1 MLIENRE
8 HAARTACSLS
18 VSVVP
23 VGYLAGADPVL
34 GAFFYPDPVIGIAA
48 IGVAGGPIL
57 GVACGNAGSAAIFG
71 AVVALIAEA
80 GINPVVTGVAEGD
93 GEAPLGVLTPLG
105 VVHHHAGATAAVSA
119 IPAGVVIKAGIVVCN
134 GKL

>member
-1 MLIENRE
+1 MLIESRE

-48 IGVAGGPIL
+48 IGVTGGPAL
-57 GVACGNAGSAAIFG
+57 GI
-71 AVVALIAEA
+71 
-80 GINPVVTGVAEGD
+80 TR
-93 GEAPLGVLTPLG
+93 
-105 VVHHHAGATAAVSA
+105 
-119 IPAGVVIKAGIVVCN
+119 
-134 GKL
+134 

>member
-1 MLIENRE
+1 MLIESRE

-34 GAFFYPDPVIGIAA
+34 GAFYHTNGVVAVAA
-48 IGVAGGPIL
+48 IGIVGRPAF
-57 GVACGNAGSAAIFG
+57 GVARADAGSAAILG
-71 AVVALIAEA
+71 TVLALVAEA
-80 GINPVVTGVAEGD
+80 GIDAVAAGVAVGNDEV
-93 GEAPLGVLTPLG
+93 VLAVFTPFG
-105 VVHHHAGATAAVSA
+105 FVHHHAGAAPAVTA
-119 IPAGVVIKAGIVVCN
+119 IPAGVFIQAGVVVRN